1 MYVTENLIVMNCI
14 KVVYLSVLLIAV
26 LSGIQVR
33 AQINMDNEIKTLF
46 RQADSVSHTYN
57 MPLKESVNEF
67 DILISLAFLVY
78 KEVISS
84 QDEPRC
90 VFTPSCSEY
99 AVEAFRKKG
108 IVTGWLATFDR
119 LSRCNRYALH
129 SHYPFDKE
137 KKRFYDP
144 VR

>member
-1 MYVTENLIVMNCI
+1 MSYF
-14 KVVYLSVLLIAV
+14 KVVYVSVLLSA
-26 LSGIQVR
+26 LLTGMQLK

-46 RQADSVSHTYN
+46 RQTDSVSHTYN

-99 AVEAFRKKG
+99 AMEAFRKKG

-119 LSRCNRYALH
+119 LSRCNGFVHH
-129 SHYPFDKE
+129 SHYPYDKE
-137 KKRFYDP
+137 KNRFYDP